1 MSDKM
6 VLKTIE
12 DSIGV
17 LRINR
22 PAAKN
27 ALSIELVEELRCEL
41 EGLEGDPSVHAILL
55 MGTGGH
61 FAAGADVREMVRLD
75 ANQVLLKNFAGCC
88 DRLADVTKPTI
99 AAVEGFALGGG
110 CELVEMCDIVVAS
123 ETAKF
128 GHPEVTLGTMSGAGG
143 TQRLSRVVGKHWAMD
158 LLLTGRFIS
167 AHEAC
172 QAGLVSRVVAPT
184 ELEAEAMSVAK
195 RVASLSAPVT
205 RMIKHAVNAG
215 LNDSL
220 VSGLDLERRLFHL
233 TFALADRREG
243 MEAFCDRRQPQFK
256 NH

>member
-1 MSDKM
+1 MPNKL
-6 VLKTIE
+6 VLKTI
-12 DSIGV
+12 DDGVGV
-17 LRINR
+17 LRLNR

-27 ALSIELVEELRCEL
+27 ALSVELIEVLRCEL
-41 EGLEGDPSVHAILL
+41 ESLEGDASVNAILL
-55 MGTGGH
+55 MGEGGH
-61 FAAGADVREMVRLD
+61 FAAGADVKEMALLD

-88 DRLADVTKPTI
+88 EKLADITKPTI

-110 CELVEMCDIVVAS
+110 CELVEMCDIVIAS

-167 AHEAC
+167 ALEAC
-172 QAGLVSRVVAPT
+172 QAGLVSRVVASAQLQ
-184 ELEAEAMSVAK
+184 EEAMSVAK

-205 RMIKHAVNAG
+205 KLIKHAVNAG

-220 VSGLDLERRLFHL
+220 VSGLALERRLFHL

-243 MEAFCDRRQPQFK
+243 MEAFCDRRQPAFK
-256 NH
+256 GH